1 MPTVRI
7 QVAGTE
13 GPQYGK
19 KRGRI
24 KDTNGALY
32 QALPSF
38 LGMVQIG
45 GTYDLTYKDD
55 SFNGTAF
62 RVVEG
67 VTPAIG
73 GQPGGVT
80 PITPGGP
87 MPMPPPQARPA
98 QNYGA
103 PQQEDARGDDIAT
116 MAIVKEWIGRIPVGD
131 AGAVAHALRSAR
143 RAWKMFKANPDNI
156 ETGRQPLA
164 DDGYEAGDP
173 GP

>member
-13 GPQYGK
+13 GPQAGK

-24 KDTNGALY
+24 KDTSGTLY

-45 GTYDLTYKDD
+45 GSYDLTYKDD
-55 SFNGTAF
+55 EFNGTKF

-67 VTPAIG
+67 VTPAMAG
-73 GQPGGVT
+73 ASPGSYGPGTTAT
-80 PITPGGP
+80 P
-87 MPMPPPQARPA
+87 ARSYEPVR
-98 QNYGA
+98 
-103 PQQEDARGDDIAT
+103 QQDDRGDDIAT

-156 ETGRQPLA
+156 ETGRPPLA

>member
-13 GPQYGK
+13 GPQAGK

-24 KDTNGALY
+24 KDTSGTLY

-55 SFNGTAF
+55 SFNGTSF

-73 GQPGGVT
+73 GA
-80 PITPGGP
+80 PIAPQTTQSYSA
-87 MPMPPPQARPA
+87 PPPRQAQPRSYEPVS
-98 QNYGA
+98 
-103 PQQEDARGDDIAT
+103 DDRGDDIAT

-131 AGAVAHALRSAR
+131 TAAVVHALRAAR
-143 RAWKMFKANPDNI
+143 RAWKTFKANPDNI
-156 ETGRQPLA
+156 ESGRQPVQS
-164 DDGYEAGDP
+164 DGYEEFP
-173 GP
+173 EQ